1 MPRLVG
7 PSNRHR
13 GVLARLG
20 LVVCLLAIAG
30 CGSAGSDG
38 NTLNWYV
45 FQEPS
50 GAFEQAALRCSQRS
64 GGRYEISI
72 QPLPASA
79 DAQRE
84 QLVRRLA
91 AKDASVDILGMD
103 VIWTAEFAEA
113 GWIRAWTGPLRD
125 EVAQGTIPSTL
136 QTATYEDRLWAAPF
150 TTNAQLLWYR
160 KDHVKDVPQTWDEM
174 IEAARR
180 LDTTVQVQ
188 ANRYEGYTVWFN
200 SLVFSA
206 GGQILAGP
214 EEAALGPPAIQA
226 AEIMREVATAGV
238 ADPAISTSTE
248 DTTRLAF
255 EAGRA
260 DFMVNYTFVWPSAK
274 QNAPEVFEHMG
285 YARWP
290 RVKPDEP
297 SHVTIGG
304 INLGVGAFSQRP
316 EDAQE
321 AAACLR
327 SRTNQIIA
335 AQLGGL
341 PPTLEELYGTD
352 LVREAF
358 PFAEVLLATL
368 KDAAQRPQTPAYND
382 ISLAIQ
388 KTLHP
393 PASIQPRQD
402 IQELRQKIEQALQ
415 SGGLL

>member
-1 MPRLVG
+1 MQRPRRRSG
-7 PSNRHR
+7 RHR
-13 GVLARLG
+13 RLLRYLLAA
-20 LVVCLLAIAG
+20 CLLAGAVG
-30 CGSAGSDG
+30 CSSAESDG

-50 GAFEQAALRCSQRS
+50 GAFEQAAHRCSQRS
-64 GGRYEISI
+64 GGRYQIAI

-113 GWIRAWTGPLRD
+113 GWIRPWTGPLRD
-125 EVAQGTIPSTL
+125 EVARGTIPSTL

-160 KDHVKDVPQTWDEM
+160 KDHVKEVPQTWDEM
-174 IEAARR
+174 IQAARR
-180 LDTTVQVQ
+180 LGTTIQVQ

-214 EEAALGPPAIQA
+214 EEPALGPPAIRA
-226 AEIMREVATAGV
+226 AEIMRQVAAAGV

-255 EAGRA
+255 EAGRS
-260 DFMVNYTFVWPSAK
+260 DFMVNYTFVWPSAQ

-304 INLGVGAFSQRP
+304 INLGVGAFSERP
-316 EDAQE
+316 AAAQE

-327 SRTNQIIA
+327 SRTNQLVA

-341 PPTLEELYGTD
+341 PPTLEDLYATD

>member
-1 MPRLVG
+1 MQRP
-7 PSNRHR
+7 RHR
-13 GVLARLG
+13 PSRQRRL
-20 LVVCLLAIAG
+20 LRYLLAASLLAGAVG
-30 CGSAGSDG
+30 CGSAESDG
-38 NTLNWYV
+38 KTLNWYV

-50 GAFEQAALRCSQRS
+50 GAFEQAAHRCSQRS
-64 GGRYEISI
+64 GGRYEIAI

-91 AKDASVDILGMD
+91 AKDASVDIIGMD

-113 GWIRAWTGPLRD
+113 GWIRPWTGPLRD

-136 QTATYEDRLWAAPF
+136 QTATYEGQLWAAPF

-160 KDHVKDVPQTWDEM
+160 KDHVKEVPQTWDDM
-174 IEAARR
+174 IQAANR
-180 LDTTVQVQ
+180 LDTTIQVQ

-200 SLVFSA
+200 SLLFSA

-214 EEAALGPPAIQA
+214 EEPALGPPAVQA
-226 AEIMREVATAGV
+226 AETMKRVATAGV
-238 ADPAISTSTE
+238 ADPAIRTSTE

-260 DFMVNYTFVWPSAK
+260 DFMVNYTFVWPSAR

-304 INLGVGAFSQRP
+304 INLGVGAFSERP
-316 EDAQE
+316 DDAQE

-341 PPTLEELYGTD
+341 PPTLEDLYGTD

-358 PFAEVLLATL
+358 PFADVLLETL
-368 KDAAQRPQTPAYND
+368 QDAALRPQTPAYND

-402 IQELRQKIEQALQ
+402 IQELRQKVDQALQ

>member
-1 MPRLVG
+1 MTRSG
-7 PSNRHR
+7 RPSARHR
-13 GVLARLG
+13 RTLLRLA
-20 LVVCLLAIAG
+20 LVACLLTAAG
-30 CGSAGSDG
+30 CASGEEDG

-50 GAFEQAALRCSQRS
+50 GAFEQAALRCSQQS
-64 GGRYEISI
+64 GGRYRIAI

-91 AKDASVDILGMD
+91 AKDASVDIIGMD

-113 GWIRAWTGPLRD
+113 GWIRAWTGPLKD
-125 EVAQGTIPSTL
+125 TVSQGTIPSTL
-136 QTATYEDRLWAAPF
+136 QTATYEGRLWAAPF
-150 TTNAQLLWYR
+150 TTNTQLLWYR
-160 KDHVKDVPQTWDEM
+160 KDHVKEVPQTWEEM
-174 IEAARR
+174 IQAAKR
-180 LDTTVQVQ
+180 LGTTIQVQ
-188 ANRYEGYTVWFN
+188 ADRYEGYTVWFN

-214 EEAALGPPAIQA
+214 EEPALGPPAVRA
-226 AEIMREVATAGV
+226 AEIMKRVATAGV
-238 ADPAISTSTE
+238 ADPAIGTSTE
-248 DTTRLAF
+248 DTARLAF

-260 DFMVNYTFVWPSAK
+260 DFMGNYPFVWPSAR

-290 RVKPDEP
+290 QVEPDEP

-304 INLGVGAFSQRP
+304 INLGVGAFSERP
-316 EDAQE
+316 DDAQA

-327 SRTNQIIA
+327 SRANQVVA

-352 LVREAF
+352 QVRQAF
-358 PFAEVLLATL
+358 PFAEVLLETL
-368 KDAAQRPQTPAYND
+368 KDAAQRPQTPAYNN

-415 SGGLL
+415 PGGLL